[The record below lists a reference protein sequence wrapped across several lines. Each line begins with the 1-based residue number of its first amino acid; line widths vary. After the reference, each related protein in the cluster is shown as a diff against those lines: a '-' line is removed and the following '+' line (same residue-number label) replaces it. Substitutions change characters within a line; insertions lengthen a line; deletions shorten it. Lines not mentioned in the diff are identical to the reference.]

1 MAYNDAIMNSAD
13 KQKIAALGEQWQAA
27 QKTGNQGGM
36 NEAHEQAELIR
47 KKYGYSGGGDGSGFK
62 IVGNSTVLP
71 EAKDQSE
78 SINKIYDAQQK
89 AKTDALKAA
98 YDQNMA
104 DYDAQAAK
112 IPQTYNEA
120 RRQVSTQADISRANL
135 NEQMAGSGI
144 NVGAGSQL
152 ALSQQNSRNAAMGK
166 VSSAEAD
173 ALSDLEAQRQKVK
186 TAYQNAVA
194 QAISENDAARAKAL
208 YAEAQR
214 VDNSIVNTAVKQL
227 SVDTT
232 LAENER
238 SRLEQQAATL
248 AKYGDFSGY
257 AALGYSQDQI
267 DAMQKVWGAQNPK
280 LYYERTGAY
289 PASYTASNRRTGGGG
304 GGSDDDT
311 ITPTRDTA
319 TPDGSSPPTTTL
331 TGAMAGAVPGAA
343 TGGAQFLTRSLAW
356 DQDEGTFVWNGKTYS
371 KVSDLVNAWNNASL
385 SDADEAVLRQK
396 FKAHTGVDL
405 SKYGY

>member
-1 MAYNDAIMNSAD
+1 MAYNGAGMNSAD

-27 QKTGNQGGM
+27 QKAGNQGGM

-47 KKYGYSGGGDGSGFK
+47 KKYGYSGGGDGSGYK
-62 IVGNSTVLP
+62 IVGNNTVLP

-78 SINKIYDAQQK
+78 NINKIYDAQQK

-98 YDQNMA
+98 YDQNML

-120 RRQVSTQADISRANL
+120 RRQVSAQADISRANL

-144 NVGAGSQL
+144 NTGAGSQL

-208 YAEAQR
+208 YTEAQR

-232 LAENER
+232 LAENDR

-257 AALGYSQDQI
+257 AALGYTQDQI

-280 LYYERTGAY
+280 LYYERTGTY
-289 PASYTASNRRTGGGG
+289 PASYTPKGGGG
-304 GGSDDDT
+304 GGGGDDNTIPPKRKQLIHDDRNYHNDIDFTDANAVADSTTVYERVKEMISQGVPVPEVNKYIQSASDNGLISDDSR
-311 ITPTRDTA
+311 IRMK
-319 TPDGSSPPTTTL
+319 S
-331 TGAMAGAVPGAA
+331 M
-343 TGGAQFLTRSLAW
+343 
-356 DQDEGTFVWNGKTYS
+356 
-371 KVSDLVNAWNNASL
+371 NNS
-385 SDADEAVLRQK
+385 RK
-396 FKAHTGVDL
+396 
-405 SKYGY
+405 

>member
-1 MAYNDAIMNSAD
+1 MAYNDAIMNNAD

-27 QKTGNQGGM
+27 QKAGNQGGM

-62 IVGNSTVLP
+62 IVGNNTVLP
-71 EAKDQSE
+71 EAKDQSD

-166 VSSAEAD
+166 VSTAEAD

-186 TAYQNAVA
+186 AAYQNAVA

-208 YAEAQR
+208 YTEAQR

-280 LYYERTGAY
+280 LYYERTGKY
-289 PASYTASNRRTGGGG
+289 PASYTASNRRSGGGG
-304 GGSDDDT
+304 GGGGGGGDDT
-311 ITPTRDTA
+311 ITPVRNKTDSGRITHNDIDFTNA
-319 TPDGSSPPTTTL
+319 S
-331 TGAMAGAVPGAA
+331 AVADAA
-343 TGGAQFLTRSLAW
+343 T
-356 DQDEGTFVWNGKTYS
+356 
-371 KVSDLVNAWNNASL
+371 VSDRVKEMISQGVPVSEVNQYIQSASDNGLISDDSRRRLKYMNNS
-385 SDADEAVLRQK
+385 R
-396 FKAHTGVDL
+396 
-405 SKYGY
+405 

>member
-27 QKTGNQGGM
+27 QKAGNQGGM

-78 SINKIYDAQQK
+78 NINKIYDAQQK
-89 AKTDALKAA
+89 VKTDALKAA

-144 NVGAGSQL
+144 NTGAGSQL

-173 ALSDLEAQRQKVK
+173 ALSALEAQRAKVK

-208 YAEAQR
+208 YTEAQR

-232 LAENER
+232 LAENDR

-280 LYYERTGAY
+280 LYYERTGTY
-289 PASYTASNRRTGGGG
+289 PASYTASNSRKGGDGG
-304 GGSDDDT
+304 DGCDDDDT
-311 ITPTRDTA
+311 I
-319 TPDGSSPPTTTL
+319 PPKKRHLIHNDVNYHNDIDFTDPN
-331 TGAMAGAVPGAA
+331 AVADAA
-343 TGGAQFLTRSLAW
+343 TVYERVKQMISQGTPVSEV
-356 DQDEGTFVWNGKTYS
+356 DQYIQSASDNGLIGDDSRIRMKS
-371 KVSDLVNAWNNASL
+371 MNHSRK
-385 SDADEAVLRQK
+385 
-396 FKAHTGVDL
+396 
-405 SKYGY
+405 

>member
-1 MAYNDAIMNSAD
+1 MAYNDAILNSAD
-13 KQKIAALGEQWQAA
+13 KQKIAALGEQWKAAHQA
-27 QKTGNQGGM
+27 GDQGGM

-47 KKYGYSGGGDGSGFK
+47 KKYGYSGGADGSGFK
-62 IVGNSTVLP
+62 IVGNNTVLP

-135 NEQMAGSGI
+135 NEQSAGSGI

-173 ALSDLEAQRQKVK
+173 AMSALEAQRQKVK

-208 YAEAQR
+208 YTEAQR

-304 GGSDDDT
+304 SGGGGGDDNT
-311 ITPTRDTA
+311 VPSARD
-319 TPDGSSPPTTTL
+319 PTTKPKSAADYHENSYITNAN
-331 TGAMAGAVPGAA
+331 GPGWVMVRGYGRVTPSELEA
-343 TGGAQFLTRSLAW
+343 
-356 DQDEGTFVWNGKTYS
+356 
-371 KVSDLVNAWNNASL
+371 LVNSGKVKEVVNGNGTYTYRNAN
-385 SDADEAVLRQK
+385 
-396 FKAHTGVDL
+396 
-405 SKYGY
+405 

>member
-1 MAYNDAIMNSAD
+1 MAYNDAIMNNAD

-27 QKTGNQGGM
+27 QKAGNQGGM

-62 IVGNSTVLP
+62 IVGNNTVLP

-166 VSSAEAD
+166 VSTAEAD

-208 YAEAQR
+208 YTEAQR

-280 LYYERTGAY
+280 LYYERTGTY
-289 PASYTASNRRTGGGG
+289 PASYTASNRRAGGGG
-304 GGSDDDT
+304 GGGGGDDT
-311 ITPTRDTA
+311 ITPVRNKTDSGRITHNDIDFTNA
-319 TPDGSSPPTTTL
+319 S
-331 TGAMAGAVPGAA
+331 AVADAA
-343 TGGAQFLTRSLAW
+343 T
-356 DQDEGTFVWNGKTYS
+356 
-371 KVSDLVNAWNNASL
+371 VSDRVKEMISQGVPVSEVNQYIQSASDNGLISDDSRRRLKYMNNS
-385 SDADEAVLRQK
+385 RK
-396 FKAHTGVDL
+396 
-405 SKYGY
+405 

>member
-1 MAYNDAIMNSAD
+1 MAYNDAIMNNAD

-27 QKTGNQGGM
+27 QKAGNQGGM

-47 KKYGYSGGGDGSGFK
+47 KKYGYSGGADGSGFK
-62 IVGNSTVLP
+62 IVGNNTVLP

-152 ALSQQNSRNAAMGK
+152 ALSQQNSRNSAMGK
-166 VSSAEAD
+166 VSTAEAD

-186 TAYQNAVA
+186 AAYQNAVA

-208 YAEAQR
+208 YTEAQR

-257 AALGYSQDQI
+257 ASLGYTQDQI

-280 LYYERTGAY
+280 LYYERTGTY
-289 PASYTASNRRTGGGG
+289 PASYTASNSRTRGGGG
-304 GGSDDDT
+304 GGGGDDT
-311 ITPTRDTA
+311 ITPVRDKTDSGRITHNDIDFTNA
-319 TPDGSSPPTTTL
+319 S
-331 TGAMAGAVPGAA
+331 AVADAA
-343 TGGAQFLTRSLAW
+343 T
-356 DQDEGTFVWNGKTYS
+356 
-371 KVSDLVNAWNNASL
+371 VSDRVKEMISQGVPVSEVNQYIQSASDNGLISDDSRRRLKYMNNS
-385 SDADEAVLRQK
+385 R
-396 FKAHTGVDL
+396 
-405 SKYGY
+405 

>member
-1 MAYNDAIMNSAD
+1 MAYNGAGMNSAD

-27 QKTGNQGGM
+27 QKAGNQGGM

-62 IVGNSTVLP
+62 IVGNNTVLP

-232 LAENER
+232 LTENER

-280 LYYERTGAY
+280 LYYERTGNY
-289 PASYTASNRRTGGGG
+289 PASYTAAQSGRSRGGGG
-304 GGSDDDT
+304 GGGGDDNTIPPQKRHLIHNNVNYHQDIDFTDPNAVANSEAVYERVKEMISQGVPVSEVNQYIQSASDNGLISDDSR
-311 ITPTRDTA
+311 IRMK
-319 TPDGSSPPTTTL
+319 G
-331 TGAMAGAVPGAA
+331 M
-343 TGGAQFLTRSLAW
+343 
-356 DQDEGTFVWNGKTYS
+356 NYS
-371 KVSDLVNAWNNASL
+371 RK
-385 SDADEAVLRQK
+385 
-396 FKAHTGVDL
+396 
-405 SKYGY
+405 

>member
-1 MAYNDAIMNSAD
+1 MAYNDAGLNSAD

-27 QKTGNQGGM
+27 QKAGNQGGM

-62 IVGNSTVLP
+62 IVGNNTVLP

-120 RRQVSTQADISRANL
+120 RRQVSTQADISSANL

-173 ALSDLEAQRQKVK
+173 AMSALEAQRQKVK

-208 YAEAQR
+208 YTEAQR

-280 LYYERTGAY
+280 LYYERTGTY
-289 PASYTASNRRTGGGG
+289 PASYTASNRRAGGGG
-304 GGSDDDT
+304 GGGGGGDDDT
-311 ITPTRDTA
+311 I
-319 TPDGSSPPTTTL
+319 PPKKRHLIHNNVNYHQDIDFTDPN
-331 TGAMAGAVPGAA
+331 AVVDAA
-343 TGGAQFLTRSLAW
+343 TVYDRVKEMISQGTPVSEV
-356 DQDEGTFVWNGKTYS
+356 DQYIQSASDNGLIGDDSRIRMKS
-371 KVSDLVNAWNNASL
+371 MNHSRK
-385 SDADEAVLRQK
+385 
-396 FKAHTGVDL
+396 
-405 SKYGY
+405 

>member
-27 QKTGNQGGM
+27 QKAGNQGGM

-78 SINKIYDAQQK
+78 NINKIYDAQQK
-89 AKTDALKAA
+89 VKTDALKAA

-135 NEQMAGSGI
+135 NEQSAGSGI

-173 ALSDLEAQRQKVK
+173 AMSALEAQRQKVK

-208 YAEAQR
+208 YTEAQR

-280 LYYERTGAY
+280 LYYERTGTY
-289 PASYTASNRRTGGGG
+289 PASYTASNSRKGGDGG
-304 GGSDDDT
+304 DGGDDDDT
-311 ITPTRDTA
+311 I
-319 TPDGSSPPTTTL
+319 PPKKRHLIHNDVNYHNDIDFTDPN
-331 TGAMAGAVPGAA
+331 AVADAA
-343 TGGAQFLTRSLAW
+343 TVYERVKQMISQGTPVSEV
-356 DQDEGTFVWNGKTYS
+356 DQYIQSASDNGLIGDDSRIRMKS
-371 KVSDLVNAWNNASL
+371 MNHSRK
-385 SDADEAVLRQK
+385 
-396 FKAHTGVDL
+396 
-405 SKYGY
+405 

>member
-1 MAYNDAIMNSAD
+1 MAYNDAIINSAD
-13 KQKIAALGEQWQAA
+13 KQKIAALSEQWKAAHQA
-27 QKTGNQGGM
+27 GNQGGM

-47 KKYGYSGGGDGSGFK
+47 KKYGYSGGADGSGFK
-62 IVGNSTVLP
+62 IVGNNTVLP

-135 NEQMAGSGI
+135 NEQSAGSGI

-173 ALSDLEAQRQKVK
+173 AMSALEAQRQKVK

-208 YAEAQR
+208 YTEAQR

-304 GGSDDDT
+304 GGVGGGDDT
-311 ITPTRDTA
+311 ITPVRNKTDSGRITHNDIDFTDA
-319 TPDGSSPPTTTL
+319 N
-331 TGAMAGAVPGAA
+331 AVADAA
-343 TGGAQFLTRSLAW
+343 TVYERVKQMISQGVPVSQVNQYIQSAS
-356 DQDEGTFVWNGKTYS
+356 DNGLI
-371 KVSDLVNAWNNASL
+371 SDDSRRRMKYMNNS
-385 SDADEAVLRQK
+385 R
-396 FKAHTGVDL
+396 
-405 SKYGY
+405 

>member
-1 MAYNDAIMNSAD
+1 MAYNDAIMNNAD

-27 QKTGNQGGM
+27 QKAGNQGGM

-62 IVGNSTVLP
+62 IVGNNTVLP

-78 SINKIYDAQQK
+78 NINKIYDAQQK

-98 YDQNMA
+98 YDQNML

-166 VSSAEAD
+166 VSTAEAD

-186 TAYQNAVA
+186 AAYQNAVA

-208 YAEAQR
+208 YTEAQR

-280 LYYERTGAY
+280 LYYERTGKY
-289 PASYTASNRRTGGGG
+289 PESYTASNRRTGDGDGG
-304 GGSDDDT
+304 DDT
-311 ITPTRDTA
+311 IPPVRDPKTKTNA
-319 TPDGSSPPTTTL
+319 Q
-331 TGAMAGAVPGAA
+331 AA
-343 TGGAQFLTRSLAW
+343 YELTGGAADTSYLNSYTTLAKYQNQW
-356 DQDEGTFVWNGKTYS
+356 ADLDMYANGGSS
-371 KVSDLVNAWNNASL
+371 KAQLRKIINDWEKSGKISSTA
-385 SDADEAVLRQK
+385 ADEMYYSYNL
-396 FKAHTGVDL
+396 G
-405 SKYGY
+405 

>member
-1 MAYNDAIMNSAD
+1 MAYNDAIMNNAD

-27 QKTGNQGGM
+27 QKAGNQGGM

-62 IVGNSTVLP
+62 IVGNNTVLP

-78 SINKIYDAQQK
+78 NINKIYDAQQK

-104 DYDAQAAK
+104 DYDAHAAK

-186 TAYQNAVA
+186 AAYQNAVA

-208 YAEAQR
+208 YTEAQR

-280 LYYERTGAY
+280 LYYERTGRY
-289 PASYTASNRRTGGGG
+289 PASYTASNRRPSGGGG
-304 GGSDDDT
+304 GGGGGGGDDT
-311 ITPTRDTA
+311 ITPVRDKTDSGRITHNDIDFTNA
-319 TPDGSSPPTTTL
+319 S
-331 TGAMAGAVPGAA
+331 AVADAA
-343 TGGAQFLTRSLAW
+343 T
-356 DQDEGTFVWNGKTYS
+356 
-371 KVSDLVNAWNNASL
+371 VSDRVKEMISQGVPVSEVNQYIQSASDNGLISDDSRRRLKYMNNS
-385 SDADEAVLRQK
+385 R
-396 FKAHTGVDL
+396 
-405 SKYGY
+405 

>member
-1 MAYNDAIMNSAD
+1 MAYNDAGMNNAD

-27 QKTGNQGGM
+27 QKAGNQGGM

-62 IVGNSTVLP
+62 IVGNNTVLP

-144 NVGAGSQL
+144 NAGAGSQL

-166 VSSAEAD
+166 VSTAEAD

-208 YAEAQR
+208 YTEAQR

-248 AKYGDFSGY
+248 AKFGDFSGY

-280 LYYERTGAY
+280 LYYERTGRY
-289 PASYTASNRRTGGGG
+289 PASYTASNRRPGGGG
-304 GGSDDDT
+304 GGGGGGGDDT
-311 ITPTRDTA
+311 ITPVRDKTDSGRITHNDIDFTNA
-319 TPDGSSPPTTTL
+319 S
-331 TGAMAGAVPGAA
+331 AVADAA
-343 TGGAQFLTRSLAW
+343 T
-356 DQDEGTFVWNGKTYS
+356 
-371 KVSDLVNAWNNASL
+371 VSDRVKEMISQGVPVSEVNKYIQSASDNGLISDDSRRRLKYMNNS
-385 SDADEAVLRQK
+385 R
-396 FKAHTGVDL
+396 
-405 SKYGY
+405 

>member
-1 MAYNDAIMNSAD
+1 MAYNDAIINSAD
-13 KQKIAALGEQWQAA
+13 KQKIAALSEQWKAAHQA
-27 QKTGNQGGM
+27 GNQGGM

-47 KKYGYSGGGDGSGFK
+47 KKYGYSGGADGSGFK
-62 IVGNSTVLP
+62 IVGNNTVLP

-135 NEQMAGSGI
+135 NEQSAGSGI

-173 ALSDLEAQRQKVK
+173 AMSALEAQRQKVK

-208 YAEAQR
+208 YTEAQR

-304 GGSDDDT
+304 SGGDGGDDNTVPSARDPKT
-311 ITPTRDTA
+311 KPKSAADYHENSYITNANGPGWVMVRGYGRV
-319 TPDGSSPPTTTL
+319 TPSEL
-331 TGAMAGAVPGAA
+331 EA
-343 TGGAQFLTRSLAW
+343 
-356 DQDEGTFVWNGKTYS
+356 
-371 KVSDLVNAWNNASL
+371 LVNSGKVKEVVNGNGTYTYRNAN
-385 SDADEAVLRQK
+385 
-396 FKAHTGVDL
+396 
-405 SKYGY
+405 

>member
-1 MAYNDAIMNSAD
+1 MAYNDAIMNNAD

-27 QKTGNQGGM
+27 QKAGNQGGM

-62 IVGNSTVLP
+62 IVGNNTVLP

-78 SINKIYDAQQK
+78 NINKIYDAQQK

-98 YDQNMA
+98 YDQNML
-104 DYDAQAAK
+104 DYDAQSAK

-208 YAEAQR
+208 YTEAQR

-280 LYYERTGAY
+280 LYYERTGRY
-289 PASYTASNRRTGGGG
+289 PSSYTASNRRPGGGG
-304 GGSDDDT
+304 GGGGGGDDT
-311 ITPTRDTA
+311 ITPVRDKTDSGRITHNDIDFTNA
-319 TPDGSSPPTTTL
+319 S
-331 TGAMAGAVPGAA
+331 AVADAA
-343 TGGAQFLTRSLAW
+343 T
-356 DQDEGTFVWNGKTYS
+356 
-371 KVSDLVNAWNNASL
+371 VSDRVKEMISQGVPVSEVNQYIQSASDNGLISDDSRRRLKYMNNS
-385 SDADEAVLRQK
+385 R
-396 FKAHTGVDL
+396 
-405 SKYGY
+405 

>member
-1 MAYNDAIMNSAD
+1 MAYNDAIMNNAD
-13 KQKIAALGEQWQAA
+13 KQKISALGEQWQAA
-27 QKTGNQGGM
+27 QKAGNQGGM

-62 IVGNSTVLP
+62 IVGNNTVLP

-89 AKTDALKAA
+89 ARTDALKAA

-135 NEQMAGSGI
+135 NEQLAGSGI

-166 VSSAEAD
+166 VSTAEAD

-186 TAYQNAVA
+186 AAYQNAVA

-208 YAEAQR
+208 YTEAQR

-232 LAENER
+232 LTENDR

-289 PASYTASNRRTGGGG
+289 PASYTASNGRRGGGG
-304 GGSDDDT
+304 GGGSRGSDDDT
-311 ITPTRDTA
+311 ITPVRNKTDSGRITHNDIDFTDA
-319 TPDGSSPPTTTL
+319 N
-331 TGAMAGAVPGAA
+331 AVADAA
-343 TGGAQFLTRSLAW
+343 TVYERVKQMIS
-356 DQDEGTFVWNGKTYS
+356 EGVPVSQVNQYIQSASDNGLI
-371 KVSDLVNAWNNASL
+371 SDDSRRRMKYMNNS
-385 SDADEAVLRQK
+385 RK
-396 FKAHTGVDL
+396 
-405 SKYGY
+405 

>member
-1 MAYNDAIMNSAD
+1 MAYNDAIMNNAD

-27 QKTGNQGGM
+27 QKAGNQGGM

-62 IVGNSTVLP
+62 IVGNNTVLP

-208 YAEAQR
+208 YTEAQR

-257 AALGYSQDQI
+257 AALGYSQDQF

-280 LYYERTGAY
+280 LYYERTGKY
-289 PASYTASNRRTGGGG
+289 PASYTASNRRSGGGG
-304 GGSDDDT
+304 GGGGGGGDDT
-311 ITPTRDTA
+311 ITP
-319 TPDGSSPPTTTL
+319 
-331 TGAMAGAVPGAA
+331 VENPGKTNAQAA
-343 TGGAQFLTRSLAW
+343 YELTGGAADTSYLNSYTTLAKYQNQW
-356 DQDEGTFVWNGKTYS
+356 ADLDMYANGGSS
-371 KVSDLVNAWNNASL
+371 KAQLRKIINDWEKSGKISSTA
-385 SDADEAVLRQK
+385 ADEMYYSYNL
-396 FKAHTGVDL
+396 G
-405 SKYGY
+405 

>member
-1 MAYNDAIMNSAD
+1 MAYNDAIMNNAD

-27 QKTGNQGGM
+27 QKAGNQGGM

-62 IVGNSTVLP
+62 IVGNNTVLP

-166 VSSAEAD
+166 VSTAEAD

-186 TAYQNAVA
+186 AAYQNAVA

-208 YAEAQR
+208 YTEAQR

-280 LYYERTGAY
+280 LYYERTGRY
-289 PASYTASNRRTGGGG
+289 PASYTASNSRTGGGG
-304 GGSDDDT
+304 GGVGGDDT
-311 ITPTRDTA
+311 ITPVRDKTDSGRITHNDIDFTNA
-319 TPDGSSPPTTTL
+319 S
-331 TGAMAGAVPGAA
+331 AVADAA
-343 TGGAQFLTRSLAW
+343 T
-356 DQDEGTFVWNGKTYS
+356 
-371 KVSDLVNAWNNASL
+371 VSDRVKEMISQGVPVSEVNQYIQSASDNGLISDDSRRRLKYMNNS
-385 SDADEAVLRQK
+385 R
-396 FKAHTGVDL
+396 
-405 SKYGY
+405 

>member
-27 QKTGNQGGM
+27 QKAGNQGGM

-62 IVGNSTVLP
+62 IVGNNTVLP

-173 ALSDLEAQRQKVK
+173 ALSALEAQRAKVK

-208 YAEAQR
+208 YTEAQR
-214 VDNSIVNTAVKQL
+214 LDNSIVNTAVKQL

-248 AKYGDFSGY
+248 AKFGDFSGY
-257 AALGYSQDQI
+257 AALGYTQDQI

-280 LYYERTGAY
+280 LYYERTGTY
-289 PASYTASNRRTGGGG
+289 PASYTASNRRTRGGGG
-304 GGSDDDT
+304 GGGGDDT
-311 ITPTRDTA
+311 IKPVRNKTDSGRITHNDIDFTNA
-319 TPDGSSPPTTTL
+319 S
-331 TGAMAGAVPGAA
+331 AVADAA
-343 TGGAQFLTRSLAW
+343 T
-356 DQDEGTFVWNGKTYS
+356 
-371 KVSDLVNAWNNASL
+371 VSDRVKEMISQGVPVSEVNQYIQSASDNGLISDDSRRRLKYMNNS
-385 SDADEAVLRQK
+385 R
-396 FKAHTGVDL
+396 
-405 SKYGY
+405 

>member
-27 QKTGNQGGM
+27 QKAGNQGGM
-36 NEAHEQAELIR
+36 NEAHEQAEMIR

-232 LAENER
+232 LAENDR

-257 AALGYSQDQI
+257 AALGYTQDQI

-304 GGSDDDT
+304 GSDDDT
-311 ITPTRDTA
+311 ITPVRDKTDSGRVTHNDIDFTDA
-319 TPDGSSPPTTTL
+319 N
-331 TGAMAGAVPGAA
+331 AVADAA
-343 TGGAQFLTRSLAW
+343 TVYERVKEMISQGVPVSEVNQYIQSAS
-356 DQDEGTFVWNGKTYS
+356 DNGLI
-371 KVSDLVNAWNNASL
+371 SDDSRRRMKYMNNS
-385 SDADEAVLRQK
+385 RK
-396 FKAHTGVDL
+396 
-405 SKYGY
+405 

>member
-1 MAYNDAIMNSAD
+1 MAYNDAIMNNAD

-27 QKTGNQGGM
+27 QKAGNQGGM

-62 IVGNSTVLP
+62 IVGNNTVLP

-166 VSSAEAD
+166 VSTAEAD

-208 YAEAQR
+208 YTEAQR

-280 LYYERTGAY
+280 LYYERTGRY
-289 PASYTASNRRTGGGG
+289 PASYTASNRRNPGVDVG
-304 GGSDDDT
+304 DDA
-311 ITPTRDTA
+311 ITPVRDPKTKTNA
-319 TPDGSSPPTTTL
+319 Q
-331 TGAMAGAVPGAA
+331 AA
-343 TGGAQFLTRSLAW
+343 YELTGGAADTSYLNSYTTLAKYQNQW
-356 DQDEGTFVWNGKTYS
+356 ADLDMYANGGSS
-371 KVSDLVNAWNNASL
+371 KAQLRKIINDWEKSGKISSTA
-385 SDADEAVLRQK
+385 ADEMYYSYNL
-396 FKAHTGVDL
+396 G
-405 SKYGY
+405 

>member
-1 MAYNDAIMNSAD
+1 MAYNDAIMNNAD

-27 QKTGNQGGM
+27 QKAGNQGGM

-62 IVGNSTVLP
+62 IVGNNTVLP
-71 EAKDQSE
+71 EAKDQSDN
-78 SINKIYDAQQK
+78 INKIYDAQQK

-208 YAEAQR
+208 YTEAQR

-280 LYYERTGAY
+280 LYYERTGRY
-289 PASYTASNRRTGGGG
+289 PSSYTASNRRTGGGG
-304 GGSDDDT
+304 GGGGAGADYT
-311 ITPTRDTA
+311 ITPVRDKTDSGRITHNDIDFTNA
-319 TPDGSSPPTTTL
+319 S
-331 TGAMAGAVPGAA
+331 AVADAA
-343 TGGAQFLTRSLAW
+343 T
-356 DQDEGTFVWNGKTYS
+356 
-371 KVSDLVNAWNNASL
+371 VSDRVKEMISQGVPVSEVNQYIQSASDNGLISDDSRRRLKYMNNS
-385 SDADEAVLRQK
+385 R
-396 FKAHTGVDL
+396 
-405 SKYGY
+405 

>member
-1 MAYNDAIMNSAD
+1 MAYNDAIMNNAD

-27 QKTGNQGGM
+27 QKAGNQGGM

-47 KKYGYSGGGDGSGFK
+47 KKYGYSGGGDGSGYK
-62 IVGNSTVLP
+62 MVGNNTVLP
-71 EAKDQSE
+71 TASDLSDN
-78 SINKIYDAQQK
+78 INKIYDAQQK

-104 DYDAQAAK
+104 DYDAQTEK

-144 NVGAGSQL
+144 NAGAGGQL

-173 ALSDLEAQRQKVK
+173 AMSDLEAQRQKVK

-208 YAEAQR
+208 YEEAQR
-214 VDNSIVNTAVKQL
+214 VDNNLVSTGVKQI
-227 SVDTT
+227 SIDNT

-257 AALGYSQDQI
+257 AALGYTQDQI

-280 LYYERTGAY
+280 LYYERTGKY
-289 PASYTASNRRTGGGG
+289 PSSYTASTYKTGGGG
-304 GGSDDDT
+304 GGGGDDPITPVRDETDSVHVTHDDIDFTDANAVADAATVSNRVKEMISQGVPVSEVNQYIQSASDNGLISDDS
-311 ITPTRDTA
+311 RRR
-319 TPDGSSPPTTTL
+319 L
-331 TGAMAGAVPGAA
+331 KYM
-343 TGGAQFLTRSLAW
+343 
-356 DQDEGTFVWNGKTYS
+356 
-371 KVSDLVNAWNNASL
+371 NNS
-385 SDADEAVLRQK
+385 RK
-396 FKAHTGVDL
+396 
-405 SKYGY
+405 

>member
-27 QKTGNQGGM
+27 QKAGNQGGM
-36 NEAHEQAELIR
+36 NEAHEQAEMIR
-47 KKYGYSGGGDGSGFK
+47 KKYGYSGGTDGSGFK
-62 IVGNSTVLP
+62 IVGNNTVLP

-120 RRQVSTQADISRANL
+120 RRQVSTQAGISRANL

-173 ALSDLEAQRQKVK
+173 AMSALEAQRQKVK

-208 YAEAQR
+208 YTEAQR

-232 LAENER
+232 LAENDR

-280 LYYERTGAY
+280 LYYERTGNY

-304 GGSDDDT
+304 GGGGGTDNDTVTPVRDKTDSGRVTHNDIDFTDTNAVADAATVYERVKEMISQGVPVSEVNQYIQSASDNGLISDDS
-311 ITPTRDTA
+311 RRR
-319 TPDGSSPPTTTL
+319 
-331 TGAMAGAVPGAA
+331 MKYM
-343 TGGAQFLTRSLAW
+343 
-356 DQDEGTFVWNGKTYS
+356 NYS
-371 KVSDLVNAWNNASL
+371 RK
-385 SDADEAVLRQK
+385 
-396 FKAHTGVDL
+396 
-405 SKYGY
+405 

>member
-1 MAYNDAIMNSAD
+1 MAYNDAIMNNAD

-27 QKTGNQGGM
+27 QKAGNQGGM

-47 KKYGYSGGGDGSGFK
+47 KKNGYSGGADGSGYK
-62 IVGNSTVLP
+62 MTGNNTVLP
-71 EAKDQSE
+71 TANDLSDN
-78 SINKIYDAQQK
+78 INKIYDAQQK

-104 DYDAQAAK
+104 DYDAQAEK

-144 NVGAGSQL
+144 NAGAGSQL

-166 VSSAEAD
+166 VSTAEAD
-173 ALSDLEAQRQKVK
+173 AMSDLEAQRQKVK

-208 YAEAQR
+208 YEEAQR
-214 VDNSIVNTAVKQL
+214 VDNSLVSTGVKQI
-227 SVDTT
+227 SVDNT

-257 AALGYSQDQI
+257 AALGYTQDQI

-280 LYYERTGAY
+280 LYYERTGKY
-289 PASYTASNRRTGGGG
+289 PSSYTASTGGGG
-304 GGSDDDT
+304 GGGGDDSGTPAGNPTSSSRITHNDIDFTNASAVADAATVSDRVKEMISQGVSVSEVNQYIQSASDNGLISDDS
-311 ITPTRDTA
+311 RRRLKYMN
-319 TPDGSSPPTTTL
+319 SS
-331 TGAMAGAVPGAA
+331 
-343 TGGAQFLTRSLAW
+343 R
-356 DQDEGTFVWNGKTYS
+356 K
-371 KVSDLVNAWNNASL
+371 
-385 SDADEAVLRQK
+385 
-396 FKAHTGVDL
+396 
-405 SKYGY
+405 

>member
-1 MAYNDAIMNSAD
+1 
-13 KQKIAALGEQWQAA
+13 
-27 QKTGNQGGM
+27 
-36 NEAHEQAELIR
+36 
-47 KKYGYSGGGDGSGFK
+47 
-62 IVGNSTVLP
+62 
-71 EAKDQSE
+71 
-78 SINKIYDAQQK
+78 
-89 AKTDALKAA
+89 
-98 YDQNMA
+98 MA

-166 VSSAEAD
+166 VSTAEAD

-186 TAYQNAVA
+186 AAYQNAVA

-208 YAEAQR
+208 YTEAQR

-280 LYYERTGAY
+280 LYYERTGKY
-289 PASYTASNRRTGGGG
+289 PASYTASNSRTRGGGG
-304 GGSDDDT
+304 GGGGGGGDDT
-311 ITPTRDTA
+311 ITPARDQKTKPKSA
-319 TPDGSSPPTTTL
+319 VDYHDNSYITNANGPGWVMVRGYGRVTPSEL
-331 TGAMAGAVPGAA
+331 EA
-343 TGGAQFLTRSLAW
+343 
-356 DQDEGTFVWNGKTYS
+356 
-371 KVSDLVNAWNNASL
+371 LVNSGKVKEVVNGNGTYTYRNAN
-385 SDADEAVLRQK
+385 
-396 FKAHTGVDL
+396 
-405 SKYGY
+405 

>member
-1 MAYNDAIMNSAD
+1 MAYNDAIMNNAD

-27 QKTGNQGGM
+27 QKAGNQGGM

-62 IVGNSTVLP
+62 IVGNNTVLP
-71 EAKDQSE
+71 EAKDQSD

-166 VSSAEAD
+166 VSTAEAD

-186 TAYQNAVA
+186 AAYQNAVA

-208 YAEAQR
+208 YTEAQR

-280 LYYERTGAY
+280 LYYERTGKY
-289 PASYTASNRRTGGGG
+289 PASYTASNSRTRGGGG
-304 GGSDDDT
+304 GGGGYDT
-311 ITPTRDTA
+311 ITP
-319 TPDGSSPPTTTL
+319 
-331 TGAMAGAVPGAA
+331 VENPGKTNAQAA
-343 TGGAQFLTRSLAW
+343 YELTGGAADTSYLNSYTTLAKYQNQW
-356 DQDEGTFVWNGKTYS
+356 AELDMYANGGSS
-371 KVSDLVNAWNNASL
+371 KAQLRKIINDWEKSGKISSTA
-385 SDADEAVLRQK
+385 ADEMYYSFNL
-396 FKAHTGVDL
+396 G
-405 SKYGY
+405 

>member
-1 MAYNDAIMNSAD
+1 MAYNDAGMNSAD

-27 QKTGNQGGM
+27 QKAGNQGGM

-62 IVGNSTVLP
+62 IVGNNTVLP

-98 YDQNMA
+98 YDQNML

-166 VSSAEAD
+166 VSTAEAD

-186 TAYQNAVA
+186 AAYQNAVA

-208 YAEAQR
+208 YTEAQR

-257 AALGYSQDQI
+257 AALGYTQDQI

-280 LYYERTGAY
+280 LYYERTGTY
-289 PASYTASNRRTGGGG
+289 PASYTASNSRTRGGGG
-304 GGSDDDT
+304 GGGRGSDDDT
-311 ITPTRDTA
+311 ITPVRNRTDSGRITHNDIDFTNA
-319 TPDGSSPPTTTL
+319 S
-331 TGAMAGAVPGAA
+331 AVADAA
-343 TGGAQFLTRSLAW
+343 T
-356 DQDEGTFVWNGKTYS
+356 
-371 KVSDLVNAWNNASL
+371 VSDRVKEMISQGVPVSEVNQYIQSASDNGLISDDSRRRLKYMNNS
-385 SDADEAVLRQK
+385 R
-396 FKAHTGVDL
+396 
-405 SKYGY
+405 

>member
-1 MAYNDAIMNSAD
+1 MAYNDAGMNNAD

-27 QKTGNQGGM
+27 QKAGNQGGM

-62 IVGNSTVLP
+62 IVGNNTVLP

-78 SINKIYDAQQK
+78 NINKIYDAQQK

-208 YAEAQR
+208 YTEAQR

-280 LYYERTGAY
+280 LYYERTGKY
-289 PASYTASNRRTGGGG
+289 PASYTASNRRSGGGG
-304 GGSDDDT
+304 GGGGGGGDDT
-311 ITPTRDTA
+311 ITPVRNKTDSGRITHNDIDFTNA
-319 TPDGSSPPTTTL
+319 S
-331 TGAMAGAVPGAA
+331 AVADAA
-343 TGGAQFLTRSLAW
+343 T
-356 DQDEGTFVWNGKTYS
+356 
-371 KVSDLVNAWNNASL
+371 VSDRVKEMISQGVPVSEVNQYIQSASDNGLISDDSRRRLKYMNNS
-385 SDADEAVLRQK
+385 R
-396 FKAHTGVDL
+396 
-405 SKYGY
+405 

>member
-1 MAYNDAIMNSAD
+1 MAYNDAGMNNAD

-27 QKTGNQGGM
+27 QKAGNQGGM

-62 IVGNSTVLP
+62 IVGNKTVLP

-144 NVGAGSQL
+144 NTGAGSQL

-166 VSSAEAD
+166 VSTAEAD

-186 TAYQNAVA
+186 AAYQNAVA

-208 YAEAQR
+208 YTEAQR

-280 LYYERTGAY
+280 LYYERTGKY
-289 PASYTASNRRTGGGG
+289 PASYTASNSRTRGGGG
-304 GGSDDDT
+304 GGGGDDT
-311 ITPTRDTA
+311 IMPVRNKTDSGRITHNDIDFTNA
-319 TPDGSSPPTTTL
+319 S
-331 TGAMAGAVPGAA
+331 AVADAA
-343 TGGAQFLTRSLAW
+343 T
-356 DQDEGTFVWNGKTYS
+356 
-371 KVSDLVNAWNNASL
+371 VSDRVKEMISQGVPVSEVNQYIQSASDNGLISDDSRRRLKYMNNS
-385 SDADEAVLRQK
+385 R
-396 FKAHTGVDL
+396 
-405 SKYGY
+405 

>member
-1 MAYNDAIMNSAD
+1 MAYNDAIINSAD
-13 KQKIAALGEQWQAA
+13 KQKIAALSEQWKAAHQA
-27 QKTGNQGGM
+27 GNQGGM

-47 KKYGYSGGGDGSGFK
+47 KKYGYSGGADGSGFK
-62 IVGNSTVLP
+62 IVGNNTVLP

-135 NEQMAGSGI
+135 NEQSAGSGI

-173 ALSDLEAQRQKVK
+173 AMSALEAQRQKVK

-208 YAEAQR
+208 YTEAQR

-304 GGSDDDT
+304 SGGGGGDDNTVPSARDPKT
-311 ITPTRDTA
+311 KPKSAADYHENSHITNANGPGWVMVRGYGRV
-319 TPDGSSPPTTTL
+319 TPSEL
-331 TGAMAGAVPGAA
+331 EA
-343 TGGAQFLTRSLAW
+343 
-356 DQDEGTFVWNGKTYS
+356 
-371 KVSDLVNAWNNASL
+371 LVNSGKVKEVVNGNGTYTYRNAN
-385 SDADEAVLRQK
+385 
-396 FKAHTGVDL
+396 
-405 SKYGY
+405 

>member
-1 MAYNDAIMNSAD
+1 MAYNDAIMNNAD

-27 QKTGNQGGM
+27 QKAGNQGGM

-47 KKYGYSGGGDGSGFK
+47 KKYGYSGGADGSGFK
-62 IVGNSTVLP
+62 IVGNNTVLP

-78 SINKIYDAQQK
+78 NINKIYDAQQK

-98 YDQNMA
+98 YDQNML

-166 VSSAEAD
+166 VSTAEAD

-186 TAYQNAVA
+186 AAYQNAVA
-194 QAISENDAARAKAL
+194 QAISENDAERAKAL
-208 YAEAQR
+208 YTEAQR

-280 LYYERTGAY
+280 LYYERTGTY
-289 PASYTASNRRTGGGG
+289 PASYTASNRRAGGGG
-304 GGSDDDT
+304 GGGGGGGYDA
-311 ITPTRDTA
+311 ITPVDN
-319 TPDGSSPPTTTL
+319 
-331 TGAMAGAVPGAA
+331 TGKTNAQAA
-343 TGGAQFLTRSLAW
+343 YELTGGAADTSYLNSYTTLAKYQNQW
-356 DQDEGTFVWNGKTYS
+356 ADLDMYANGGSS
-371 KVSDLVNAWNNASL
+371 KAQLRKIINDWEKSGKISSTA
-385 SDADEAVLRQK
+385 ADEMYYSYNL
-396 FKAHTGVDL
+396 G
-405 SKYGY
+405 

>member
-1 MAYNDAIMNSAD
+1 MAYNDAGMNSAD

-27 QKTGNQGGM
+27 QKAGNQGGM

-62 IVGNSTVLP
+62 IVGNNTVLP

-78 SINKIYDAQQK
+78 NINKIYDAQQK

-166 VSSAEAD
+166 VSTAEAD

-208 YAEAQR
+208 YTEAQR

-280 LYYERTGAY
+280 LYYERTGKY
-289 PASYTASNRRTGGGG
+289 PASYTASNSRTGGGG
-304 GGSDDDT
+304 GGGGGDDT
-311 ITPTRDTA
+311 ITPVRDPKTKTNA
-319 TPDGSSPPTTTL
+319 Q
-331 TGAMAGAVPGAA
+331 AA
-343 TGGAQFLTRSLAW
+343 YELTGGAADTSYLNSYTTLAKYQNQW
-356 DQDEGTFVWNGKTYS
+356 ADLDMYANGGSS
-371 KVSDLVNAWNNASL
+371 KAQLRKIINDWEKSGKISSTA
-385 SDADEAVLRQK
+385 ADEMYYSYNL
-396 FKAHTGVDL
+396 G
-405 SKYGY
+405 

>member
-27 QKTGNQGGM
+27 QKAGNQGGM

-62 IVGNSTVLP
+62 IVGNNTVLP

-98 YDQNMA
+98 YDQNML
-104 DYDAQAAK
+104 DYDVAAGK

-152 ALSQQNSRNAAMGK
+152 SLSQQNSRNSAMGK

-173 ALSDLEAQRQKVK
+173 AMSALEAQRQKVK
-186 TAYQNAVA
+186 AAYQNAVA

-208 YAEAQR
+208 YTEAQR

-280 LYYERTGAY
+280 LYYERTGTY
-289 PASYTASNRRTGGGG
+289 PASYTPKGGGG
-304 GGSDDDT
+304 GGGGDDNTIPPKRKQLIHDDRNYHNDIDFTDANAVADSTTVYERVKEMISQGVPVPEVNKYIQSASDNGLISDDSR
-311 ITPTRDTA
+311 IRMK
-319 TPDGSSPPTTTL
+319 S
-331 TGAMAGAVPGAA
+331 M
-343 TGGAQFLTRSLAW
+343 
-356 DQDEGTFVWNGKTYS
+356 
-371 KVSDLVNAWNNASL
+371 NNS
-385 SDADEAVLRQK
+385 RK
-396 FKAHTGVDL
+396 
-405 SKYGY
+405 

>member
-1 MAYNDAIMNSAD
+1 MAYNDAIINSAD

-27 QKTGNQGGM
+27 QKAGNQGGM

-47 KKYGYSGGGDGSGFK
+47 KKYGYSGGADGSGFK

-120 RRQVSTQADISRANL
+120 RRQVSTQADVSRANL
-135 NEQMAGSGI
+135 NEQLAGSGI
-144 NVGAGSQL
+144 NTGAGSQL

-166 VSSAEAD
+166 VSTAEAD

-208 YAEAQR
+208 YTEAQR

-289 PASYTASNRRTGGGG
+289 PASYTASNGRRGGGG
-304 GGSDDDT
+304 GGGSSRGSDDDT
-311 ITPTRDTA
+311 ITPVRNKTDSGRITHNDIDFTDA
-319 TPDGSSPPTTTL
+319 N
-331 TGAMAGAVPGAA
+331 AVADAA
-343 TGGAQFLTRSLAW
+343 TVYDRVKEMISQGVSVSEVNQYIQSAS
-356 DQDEGTFVWNGKTYS
+356 DNGLI
-371 KVSDLVNAWNNASL
+371 SDDSRRRMKYMNNS
-385 SDADEAVLRQK
+385 R
-396 FKAHTGVDL
+396 
-405 SKYGY
+405 

>member
-1 MAYNDAIMNSAD
+1 MAYNDRIMNNAD

-27 QKTGNQGGM
+27 QKAGNQGGM

-62 IVGNSTVLP
+62 IVGNNTVLP

-166 VSSAEAD
+166 VSTAEAD

-186 TAYQNAVA
+186 AAYQNAVA
-194 QAISENDAARAKAL
+194 QAISENDAERAKAL
-208 YAEAQR
+208 YTEAQR

-238 SRLEQQAATL
+238 SWLLQQAATL

-280 LYYERTGAY
+280 LYYERTGKY
-289 PASYTASNRRTGGGG
+289 PASYTASNSRTRGGGG
-304 GGSDDDT
+304 GGDDT
-311 ITPTRDTA
+311 ITPVEN
-319 TPDGSSPPTTTL
+319 
-331 TGAMAGAVPGAA
+331 TGKTNAQAA
-343 TGGAQFLTRSLAW
+343 YELTGGAADTSYLNSYTTLAKYQNQW
-356 DQDEGTFVWNGKTYS
+356 ADLDMYANGGSS
-371 KVSDLVNAWNNASL
+371 KEQLRKIINDWEKSGKISSTA
-385 SDADEAVLRQK
+385 ADEMYYSYNL
-396 FKAHTGVDL
+396 G
-405 SKYGY
+405 

>member
-1 MAYNDAIMNSAD
+1 MAYNDAIINSAD
-13 KQKIAALGEQWQAA
+13 KQKIAALSEQWKAAHQA
-27 QKTGNQGGM
+27 GNQGGM

-47 KKYGYSGGGDGSGFK
+47 KKYGYSGGADGSGFK
-62 IVGNSTVLP
+62 IVGNNTVLP

-208 YAEAQR
+208 YTEAQR

-232 LAENER
+232 LAENDR

-280 LYYERTGAY
+280 LYYERTGTY
-289 PASYTASNRRTGGGG
+289 PASYTASNGRKGGGG
-304 GGSDDDT
+304 GGGGDDT
-311 ITPTRDTA
+311 IPPARDPKTKPKSAADYHESSSIANANGSGWAMVRGYGRVTPSELKA
-319 TPDGSSPPTTTL
+319 
-331 TGAMAGAVPGAA
+331 
-343 TGGAQFLTRSLAW
+343 
-356 DQDEGTFVWNGKTYS
+356 
-371 KVSDLVNAWNNASL
+371 LVNSGKLKEVDNGNGTYTYRNAN
-385 SDADEAVLRQK
+385 
-396 FKAHTGVDL
+396 
-405 SKYGY
+405 

>member
-1 MAYNDAIMNSAD
+1 MAYNDAIINSAD

-27 QKTGNQGGM
+27 QKAGNQGGM

-47 KKYGYSGGGDGSGFK
+47 KKYGYSGGGDGSGYK
-62 IVGNSTVLP
+62 IVGNNTVLP

-135 NEQMAGSGI
+135 NEQLAGSGI

-166 VSSAEAD
+166 VSTAEAD

-208 YAEAQR
+208 YTEAQR

-232 LAENER
+232 LSENER

-280 LYYERTGAY
+280 LYYERTGTY

-304 GGSDDDT
+304 SGGGGSGDGT
-311 ITPTRDTA
+311 ITPVRDKT
-319 TPDGSSPPTTTL
+319 GSGRVTHNDIDFTN
-331 TGAMAGAVPGAA
+331 ANAVADAA
-343 TGGAQFLTRSLAW
+343 TVYERVKQMISQGVSVSEVNQYIQSAS
-356 DQDEGTFVWNGKTYS
+356 DNGLISDDSRRRMKYMNYS
-371 KVSDLVNAWNNASL
+371 RK
-385 SDADEAVLRQK
+385 
-396 FKAHTGVDL
+396 
-405 SKYGY
+405 